1 MKTIIGAGLAGLIA
15 AHAWPRATI
24 LEASPQPTVNHRAL
38 LRFRTDAVARLT
50 GIEFRQVRVHKGIV
64 MGGEF
69 VQPSIRAA
77 NLYARKVLGHVKGDR
92 SIWNLAP
99 VDRYIA
105 PDTLYEQLVVAA
117 SDRIH
122 WGVQSDFTFNKSRG
136 SVVSTAPLPVT
147 LRAVG
152 IEHEVAFRRAG
163 IRVLRWTVPGVEL
176 FQTIYFPDPDDTPVY
191 RASFTGNTLIAEL
204 VQGDAVDDIDVLY
217 DLGEAFGVNVMAAE
231 SLGEV
236 KQTYGKIEPISDA
249 ARKDFLF
256 RLTHEHGIYSLGR
269 FATWRNI
276 LLDDVVDDISVIK
289 RLSHADSRYA
299 LKIAT
304 Q

>member
-1 MKTIIGAGLAGLIA
+1 MNTIIGAGLAGLIA

-24 LEASPQPTVNHRAL
+24 IEASPQPTANHRAL

-64 MGGEF
+64 IDREF

-77 NLYARKVLGHVKGDR
+77 NLYARKVLGRVKGDR
-92 SIWNLAP
+92 SIWNLEP
-99 VDRYIA
+99 VDRYVA

-117 SDRIH
+117 SDRIC
-122 WGVQSDFTFNKSRG
+122 WGTKADFQFGKADK
-136 SVVSTAPLPVT
+136 VVSTAPLPVT

-152 IEHEVAFRRAG
+152 IEPAVEFRRAG
-163 IRVLRWTVPGVEL
+163 IRVLRWTVPNVDL
-176 FQTIYFPDPDDTPVY
+176 FQTIYFPGDETPVY

-204 VQGDAVDDIDVLY
+204 AEGQRFLHETDVLEE
-217 DLGEAFGVNVMAAE
+217 LGAAFGVSVMAAE

>member
-1 MKTIIGAGLAGLIA
+1 MNTIIGAGLAGLIA

-24 LEASPQPTVNHRAL
+24 LEASPQPTANHRAL

-64 MGGEF
+64 IDGEF

-77 NLYARKVLGHVKGDR
+77 NLYARKVLGRVKGDR
-92 SIWNLAP
+92 SIWNLEP
-99 VDRYIA
+99 VDRYVA

-117 SDRIH
+117 SDRIC
-122 WGVQSDFTFNKSRG
+122 WGTKADFHFGKADK
-136 SVVSTAPLPVT
+136 VVSTAPLPIT

-152 IEHEVAFRRAG
+152 IEPAVEFRRAG
-163 IRVLRWTVPGVEL
+163 IRVLRWTVPGVDL
-176 FQTIYFPDPDDTPVY
+176 FQTIYFPGDETPVY

-204 VQGDAVDDIDVLY
+204 VGNTIADALDTLI
-217 DLGEAFGVNVMAAE
+217 DLGEAFGVDVTAAE

>member
-1 MKTIIGAGLAGLIA
+1 MNTIIGAGLAGLIA

-24 LEASPQPTVNHRAL
+24 IEASPQPTANHRAL

-64 MGGEF
+64 MDGQF

-77 NLYARKVLGHVKGDR
+77 NLYARKVLGRVKGDR
-92 SIWNLAP
+92 SIWNLDA
-99 VDRYIA
+99 VDRYVA

-122 WGVQSDFTFNKSRG
+122 WGVKADFHFTKSRNK
-136 SVVSTAPLPVT
+136 VVSTAPLPIT
-147 LRAVG
+147 LQAVG
-152 IEHEVAFRRAG
+152 IEPAVEFRRAG
-163 IRVLRWTVPGVEL
+163 IRVLRWTVPGVDL
-176 FQTIYFPDPDDTPVY
+176 FQTLYFPGDETAVY
-191 RASFTGNTLIAEL
+191 RASFTGSTLIAEL
-204 VQGDAVDDIDVLY
+204 VGNTIADALDTLI
-217 DLGEAFGVNVMAAE
+217 DLGEAFGVDISAAE

-236 KQTYGKIEPISDA
+236 KQTYGKIEPIADA
-249 ARKDFLF
+249 ARKDLLF

>member
-1 MKTIIGAGLAGLIA
+1 MKTIVGAGLAGLIA

-24 LEASPQPTVNHRAL
+24 VEASPQPTANHRAL

-50 GIEFRQVRVHKGIV
+50 GVEFRQVRVHKGIV

-69 VQPSIRAA
+69 VGPSIRAA
-77 NLYARKVLGHVKGDR
+77 NLYAHKVLGRIRGDR

-99 VDRYIA
+99 VDRYVA
-105 PDTLYEQLVVAA
+105 PDTLYEQLVEAA
-117 SDRIH
+117 GDRIQ
-122 WGVQSDFTFNKSRG
+122 WGTKADFRG
-136 SVVSTAPLPVT
+136 AACNIVSTAPLPVM

-152 IEHEVAFRRAG
+152 IEPAVEFHRAG
-163 IRVLRWTVPGVEL
+163 IRVLRWRVPGVDL
-176 FQTIYFPDPDDTPVY
+176 FQTIYFPGHETAVY
-191 RASFTGNTLIAEL
+191 RASFTGDTLIAEL
-204 VQGDAVDDIDVLY
+204 VGNTIADAMRVLV
-217 DLGEAFGVNVMAAE
+217 DLGKTFGVDVMAAE

-236 KQTYGKIEPISDA
+236 KQTYGKIEPITDA

-276 LLDDVVDDISVIK
+276 LLDDVVDDIAVIK

>member
-1 MKTIIGAGLAGLIA
+1 MNTIIGAGLAGLIA

-24 LEASPQPTVNHRAL
+24 LEASPQPTANHRAL

-64 MGGEF
+64 IDGEF

-77 NLYARKVLGHVKGDR
+77 NLYARKVLGRVKGDR
-92 SIWNLAP
+92 SIWNLEP
-99 VDRYIA
+99 VDRYVA

-117 SDRIH
+117 SDRIC
-122 WGVQSDFTFNKSRG
+122 WGTKADFQFGKADK
-136 SVVSTAPLPVT
+136 VVSTAPLPIT

-152 IEHEVAFRRAG
+152 IEPAVEFRRAG
-163 IRVLRWTVPGVEL
+163 IRVLRWTVPGVDL
-176 FQTIYFPDPDDTPVY
+176 FQTIYFPGDETPVY

-204 VQGDAVDDIDVLY
+204 AEGQRFLHETDVLE
-217 DLGEAFGVNVMAAE
+217 DLGAAFGVSVMAAE

>member
-1 MKTIIGAGLAGLIA
+1 MNTIIGAGLAGLIA

-24 LEASPQPTVNHRAL
+24 IEASPQPTANHRAL

-64 MGGEF
+64 IDGEF

-77 NLYARKVLGHVKGDR
+77 NLYARKVLGRVKGDR
-92 SIWNLAP
+92 SIWHLEP
-99 VDRYIA
+99 VDRYVA

-122 WGVQSDFTFNKSRG
+122 WGVKSDFHFTKSR
-136 SVVSTAPLPVT
+136 SKVVSTAPLPIT

-152 IEHEVAFRRAG
+152 IEPEVEFRRAG
-163 IRVLRWTVPGVEL
+163 IRVLRWTVPGVDL
-176 FQTIYFPDPDDTPVY
+176 FQTLYFPGDETAVY

-204 VQGDAVDDIDVLY
+204 VGNTIADALDTLI
-217 DLGEAFGVNVMAAE
+217 DLGEAFGVDITAAE

-236 KQTYGKIEPISDA
+236 KQTYGKIEPIADA

>member
-1 MKTIIGAGLAGLIA
+1 
-15 AHAWPRATI
+15 
-24 LEASPQPTVNHRAL
+24 L

-64 MGGEF
+64 LEGEF
-69 VQPSIRAA
+69 VGPSIRAA

-92 SIWNLAP
+92 SIWNLDP
-99 VDRYIA
+99 VDRFIA

-117 SDRIH
+117 SDRIV
-122 WGVQSDFTFNKSRG
+122 WGTKATFQLADTKHK
-136 SVVSTAPLPVT
+136 VVSTAPLPVT

-152 IEHEVAFRRAG
+152 IEPAVEFRRAG
-163 IRVLRWTVPGVEL
+163 IRVLRWRVPGVEL
-176 FQTIYFPDPDDTPVY
+176 FQTIYFPGDETPVY
-191 RASFTGNTLIAEL
+191 RASFTGDTLIAEL
-204 VQGDAVDDIDVLY
+204 VQGDDIDDIEVLY
-217 DLGEAFGVNVMAAE
+217 DLGVAFGVDVMPAD

-236 KQTYGKIEPISDA
+236 KQTYGKIEPISDV

>member
-1 MKTIIGAGLAGLIA
+1 MNTIIGAGLAGLIA

-50 GIEFRQVRVHKGIV
+50 GIEFRQVRVHKGILID
-64 MGGEF
+64 GEF
-69 VQPSIRAA
+69 VPPSIRAA
-77 NLYARKVLGHVKGDR
+77 NLYARKVLGQVKGDR

-99 VDRYIA
+99 VDRYVA

-117 SDRIH
+117 SDRIC
-122 WGVQSDFTFNKSRG
+122 WGTPATFDFGKADK
-136 SVVSTAPLPVT
+136 VVSTAPLPVT

-152 IEHEVAFRRAG
+152 IEPAVEFRRAG
-163 IRVLRWTVPGVEL
+163 IRVLRWTVPGVDL
-176 FQTIYFPDPDDTPVY
+176 FQTIYFPGDETPVY

-204 VQGDAVDDIDVLY
+204 VGNTIADALDTLI
-217 DLGEAFGVNVMAAE
+217 DLGEAFGVDITAAE

>member
-1 MKTIIGAGLAGLIA
+1 MKTIIGAGLAGLVA

-64 MGGEF
+64 IDGEF
-69 VQPSIRAA
+69 VPPSIRAA

-99 VDRYIA
+99 VDRFVA

-122 WGVQSDFTFNKSRG
+122 WGVQSDFTFSKSRG

-152 IEHEVAFRRAG
+152 IEHEVTFRRAG

-176 FQTIYFPDPDDTPVY
+176 FQTIYFPGDETPVY

-204 VQGDAVDDIDVLY
+204 VGNTIADASEVLN
-217 DLGEAFGVNVMAAE
+217 DLGEAFGVDITAAE

>member
-1 MKTIIGAGLAGLIA
+1 MKEIIGAGLAGLIA

-24 LEASPQPTVNHRAL
+24 LEASPQPTANHRAL

-64 MGGEF
+64 MGNEF
-69 VQPSIRAA
+69 VPPSIRAA

-99 VDRYIA
+99 VDRFIA

-117 SDRIH
+117 SDRIV
-122 WGVQSDFTFNKSRG
+122 WGTKATFQMNDTAHK
-136 SVVSTAPLPVT
+136 VVSTAPLPVT

-152 IEHEVAFRRAG
+152 IEPAVEFRRAG
-163 IRVLRWTVPGVEL
+163 IRVVRWTVPGVDL
-176 FQTIYFPDPDDTPVY
+176 FQTIYFPGDETPVY
-191 RASFTGNTLIAEL
+191 RASFTGSTLIAEL
-204 VQGDAVDDIDVLY
+204 VGGDEVDEVDVLI
-217 DLGEAFGVNVMAAE
+217 DLGAAFGVDVMSAE
-231 SLGEV
+231 SLGAV

-276 LLDDVVDDISVIK
+276 LLDDVVDDIAVIK

>member
-50 GIEFRQVRVHKGIV
+50 GIEFRQVRVRKGIV

-69 VQPSIRAA
+69 VPPSIRAA

-99 VDRYIA
+99 VDRFIA

-122 WGVQSDFTFNKSRG
+122 WGVKSDFTFSKSRG

-152 IEHEVAFRRAG
+152 IEPAVEFRRAG

-204 VQGDAVDDIDVLY
+204 VQGDEIDEADVLY
-217 DLGEAFGVNVMAAE
+217 DLGAAFGVNVMAAE

>member
-64 MGGEF
+64 IDGEF

-77 NLYARKVLGHVKGDR
+77 NLYARKVLGRVKGDR

-99 VDRYIA
+99 VDRFIA

-117 SDRIH
+117 SDRIC
-122 WGVQSDFTFNKSRG
+122 WGTKADFHFGKAEK
-136 SVVSTAPLPVT
+136 VVSTAPLPVT

-152 IEHEVAFRRAG
+152 IEPAIEFRRAG
-163 IRVLRWTVPGVEL
+163 IRVLRWTVPGVDL
-176 FQTIYFPDPDDTPVY
+176 FQTIYFPGDETPIY
-191 RASFTGNTLIAEL
+191 RASFTGSTLIAEL
-204 VQGDAVDDIDVLY
+204 VGNTVADALDTLI
-217 DLGEAFGVNVMAAE
+217 DLGEAFGIDITAAE

-236 KQTYGKIEPISDA
+236 KQTYGKIEPISDV
-249 ARKDFLF
+249 ARKEFLF

>member
-15 AHAWPRATI
+15 AHAWPRAAI

-64 MGGEF
+64 IDGEF

-77 NLYARKVLGHVKGDR
+77 NLYARKVLGRVKGDR

-99 VDRYIA
+99 VDRYVA

-117 SDRIH
+117 SDRIC
-122 WGVQSDFTFNKSRG
+122 WGTKADFYFGKADK
-136 SVVSTAPLPVT
+136 VVSTAPLPVT

-152 IEHEVAFRRAG
+152 IEPAVEFRRAG
-163 IRVLRWTVPGVEL
+163 IRVLRWTVPGVDL
-176 FQTIYFPDPDDTPVY
+176 FQTIYFPGDETPVY

-204 VQGDAVDDIDVLY
+204 VDGEEFDEIEVLY
-217 DLGEAFGVNVMAAE
+217 DMGAAFGVDVMAAD

-236 KQTYGKIEPISDA
+236 KQHFGKIEPISDA
-249 ARKDFLF
+249 ARKDLLF

>member
-1 MKTIIGAGLAGLIA
+1 MNTIIGAGLAGLIA

-24 LEASPQPTVNHRAL
+24 VEASPQPTANHRAL

-64 MGGEF
+64 LEGEF
-69 VQPSIRAA
+69 VAPSIRAA
-77 NLYARKVLGHVKGDR
+77 NLYARKVLGHAKGDR
-92 SIWNLAP
+92 SIWNLDP
-99 VDRYIA
+99 VDRFIA

-117 SDRIH
+117 SDRIV
-122 WGVQSDFTFNKSRG
+122 WGTKATFQANDAQHK
-136 SVVSTAPLPVT
+136 VVSTAPLPVT

-152 IEHEVAFRRAG
+152 IEPAVEFRRAG
-163 IRVLRWTVPGVEL
+163 IRVMRWRVPGVAL
-176 FQTIYFPDPDDTPVY
+176 CQTIYFPGDETPVY

-204 VQGDAVDDIDVLY
+204 VEGRDIDEVDVLI
-217 DLGEAFGVNVMAAE
+217 DLGAAFGLHVMDAE
-231 SLGEV
+231 PLGEV
-236 KQTYGKIEPISDA
+236 KQTYGKIEPISDI

>member
-1 MKTIIGAGLAGLIA
+1 MNTIIGAGLAGLIA

-24 LEASPQPTVNHRAL
+24 VEASPQPTVNHRAL

-64 MGGEF
+64 LEGEF
-69 VQPSIRAA
+69 VGPSIRAA
-77 NLYARKVLGHVKGDR
+77 NLYARKVLGHAKGDR

-105 PDTLYEQLVVAA
+105 PDTLYEQLVESAA
-117 SDRIH
+117 DRIV
-122 WGVQSDFTFNKSRG
+122 WNTKATFQSNDAQHK
-136 SVVSTAPLPVT
+136 VVSTAPLPVT

-152 IEHEVAFRRAG
+152 IEPGAEFCRAG
-163 IRVLRWTVPGVEL
+163 IRVMRWRVPGVEL
-176 FQTIYFPDPDDTPVY
+176 FQTIYFPGDETPVY
-191 RASFTGNTLIAEL
+191 RASFTGDTLIAEL
-204 VQGDAVDDIDVLY
+204 VEGQDIDEVDVLI
-217 DLGEAFGVNVMAAE
+217 DLGAAFGLHVMEADP
-231 SLGEV
+231 LGEV
-236 KQTYGKIEPISDA
+236 KQTYGKIQPISDA
-249 ARKDFLF
+249 ARKELLF